1 MVSFLGRD
9 HDAPSLE
16 VLANQQECPAQ
27 GLHKYYLVLRSLPA
41 SFLLILPSP
50 LITQELLIDEDVP
63 VDGGEMGISKE
74 AGQKYTD
81 KDVRWP
87 LNALLN
93 HK

>member
-1 MVSFLGRD
+1 MVSCLGRD

-16 VLANQQECPAQ
+16 VLANQQECPPQ
-27 GLHKYYLVLRSLPA
+27 GLHKHYLVLRSLSAP
-41 SFLLILPSP
+41 FLLILSSS
-50 LITQELLIDEDVP
+50 LITQELLTDEDVP

-87 LNALLN
+87 PNALLN
-93 HK
+93 RK